1 MRCPLLLLVL
11 LCCRGTAGNEA
22 AESDGSKG
30 GTAGNEAAE
39 SDGSKGGTAGNEAAE
54 SDGSKGGTAGNEAA
68 ESDGSKGGTAG
79 GEAAESGGLK
89 ERGATGQEGTT
100 ALSTTSAPSANA
112 TSKGSQPPTDATGA
126 PTPTHTLTPT
136 KADTSPSTGVLPT
149 ASASTKALPGASALP
164 PTTSGTPGGA
174 SAPSS
179 TDAGTLPGTGT
190 PPPTGV
196 PSRTP
201 ASTLLPANTLLP
213 ADTNTPPTKVSA
225 PSEGTAAV
233 VSATAEPLTVR
244 APSALTVLVVHVPT
258 SAAVPSSVATPAVPM
273 AVAPS
278 PTTTA
283 YIPSS
288 GDATDPAA
296 VSPSQ
301 KPQTPETIT
310 VRGSGATADKEHTP
324 QNGHQSVKP
333 VASTESIYKHGKV
346 AVPTTRRSGVVSQP
360 PASGS
365 GTVISITAS
374 TSLSRHT
381 PTPGRESKP
390 TDSLPKSQFIC
401 ENQKSSS
408 DSAIIL
414 TLNQPVRCGIPVD
427 PSLHNMLC
435 KAVKATFNRSRDICT
450 VRLNT
455 AGNAPNRI
463 AVLGVSVQTNAAPKE
478 LFDLLETKKGE
489 FQQLGIS
496 NVTYASKRLTEET
509 EDRFSMPLIIT
520 IVCMACSLLLIAAIY
535 GCCHQRVARR
545 KDQQRLTEEL
555 QTMENGYHDNPT
567 LEVMETSSEMQEK
580 KVNLN
585 GELGDSWIVPMDNLT
600 KEELEGEEDTH
611 L

>member
-11 LCCRGTAGNEA
+11 LCCRGTAG
-22 AESDGSKG
+22 
-30 GTAGNEAAE
+30 
-39 SDGSKGGTAGNEAAE
+39 
-54 SDGSKGGTAGNEAA
+54 
-68 ESDGSKGGTAG
+68 
-79 GEAAESGGLK
+79 GEVAESGGLK

-100 ALSTTSAPSANA
+100 AVSTTSAPSANA
-112 TSKGSQPPTDATGA
+112 TSKSSQPPTDATGA

-136 KADTSPSTGVLPT
+136 KADISPSTGVLPT
-149 ASASTKALPGASALP
+149 ASTSTKALPSASALP

-179 TDAGTLPGTGT
+179 TDAGTSPGTGT

-201 ASTLLPANTLLP
+201 ASTLPPANTLLP
-213 ADTNTPPTKVSA
+213 ADTNTLPTKVSA
-225 PSEGTAAV
+225 ASEGTAAV
-233 VSATAEPLTVR
+233 VSATAGSAEPLTIR
-244 APSALTVLVVHVPT
+244 APSALTVPVAHVLT
-258 SAAVPSSVATPAVPM
+258 SAAVPSSVATPAAPM

-301 KPQTPETIT
+301 KPQTPETVT
-310 VRGSGATADKEHTP
+310 VRGSGAAADKEHTP

-333 VASTESIYKHGKV
+333 VASAESTTKHGKV

-360 PASGS
+360 RASSS
-365 GTVISITAS
+365 GTVISIAAS
-374 TSLSRHT
+374 T
-381 PTPGRESKP
+381 PAPGREPKP
-390 TDSLPKSQFIC
+390 TDSLSKSQFIC
-401 ENQKSSS
+401 ENQNLSS

-496 NVTYASKRLTEET
+496 NVTYASKRLKEET

>member
-22 AESDGSKG
+22 AESDGSK
-30 GTAGNEAAE
+30 E
-39 SDGSKGGTAGNEAAE
+39 
-54 SDGSKGGTAGNEAA
+54 
-68 ESDGSKGGTAG
+68 GTAG
-79 GEAAESGGLK
+79 GEAAESGGSK
-89 ERGATGQEGTT
+89 KGGATGQEGTT
-100 ALSTTSAPSANA
+100 AVSTTSAPSANA
-112 TSKGSQPPTDATGA
+112 TSKDSQPPTDATGA
-126 PTPTHTLTPT
+126 PTPIHTLTPT
-136 KADTSPSTGVLPT
+136 KADTSPVAGVLPT
-149 ASASTKALPGASALP
+149 ASTSTNALPGASTLP
-164 PTTSGTPGGA
+164 PTTSDTPGGA
-174 SAPSS
+174 STPSS
-179 TDAGTLPGTGT
+179 TDAGTSPGTGT
-190 PPPTGV
+190 PSHNGV
-196 PSRTP
+196 PSRTH
-201 ASTLLPANTLLP
+201 ASTLPPANTLLL
-213 ADTNTPPTKVSA
+213 ADINTSPTKVSV
-225 PSEGTAAV
+225 PSEGTAVV
-233 VSATAEPLTVR
+233 VSTTASSADSVTVH
-244 APSALTVLVVHVPT
+244 APSAPTVPVVHVLT
-258 SAAVPSSVATPAVPM
+258 SAAVPSSVATSAAPM

-278 PTTTA
+278 PTIGA

-288 GDATDPAA
+288 ANATDLAA

-310 VRGSGATADKEHTP
+310 VRGSGANADKEHTP

-333 VASTESIYKHGKV
+333 VTSTESTTKHGKV
-346 AVPTTRRSGVVSQP
+346 AVPTIQRSGVVSQP

-374 TSLSRHT
+374 TSLSRHA

-390 TDSLPKSQFIC
+390 TDSLPKNQFIC
-401 ENQKSSS
+401 ENQNSSS

-414 TLNQPVRCGIPVD
+414 TLNQPIHCGSPVD

-455 AGNAPNRI
+455 AGNTPNRI

-489 FQQLGIS
+489 LQQLGIS
-496 NVTYASKRLTEET
+496 NVTYASKWMKEET

>member
-30 GTAGNEAAE
+30 GTVGNEAAE

-54 SDGSKGGTAGNEAA
+54 SDGSKAGAA
-68 ESDGSKGGTAG
+68 A
-79 GEAAESGGLK
+79 
-89 ERGATGQEGTT
+89 GQEGTT
-100 ALSTTSAPSANA
+100 AVSTTSAPSANA
-112 TSKGSQPPTDATGA
+112 TSKGSPPPTDATGA

-136 KADTSPSTGVLPT
+136 KADTSPSTGILPT
-149 ASASTKALPGASALP
+149 ASTSAKALPGASALP
-164 PTTSGTPGGA
+164 PPTSGTPGGA
-174 SAPSS
+174 DAPSS
-179 TDAGTLPGTGT
+179 ADAGTSPGTGT

-196 PSRTP
+196 PSRTH
-201 ASTLLPANTLLP
+201 ASTLPP
-213 ADTNTPPTKVSA
+213 ADTNTPPTEVSA

-233 VSATAEPLTVR
+233 VSTTAGSAEPLTVR
-244 APSALTVLVVHVPT
+244 ALTVPVVHVLT
-258 SAAVPSSVATPAVPM
+258 SAAVPSSVATPAAPM

-278 PTTTA
+278 PTITA

-301 KPQTPETIT
+301 KLQTPETVT

-333 VASTESIYKHGKV
+333 VASTESTTKHGKV
-346 AVPTTRRSGVVSQP
+346 AVPTTRQSGVTSQP
-360 PASGS
+360 PASSS

-401 ENQKSSS
+401 ENQNLSS

-414 TLNQPVRCGIPVD
+414 TLNQPIHCGIPGD

-450 VRLNT
+450 VHVNT

-489 FQQLGIS
+489 LQQLGIS
-496 NVTYASKRLTEET
+496 NVTYASKWLKEET